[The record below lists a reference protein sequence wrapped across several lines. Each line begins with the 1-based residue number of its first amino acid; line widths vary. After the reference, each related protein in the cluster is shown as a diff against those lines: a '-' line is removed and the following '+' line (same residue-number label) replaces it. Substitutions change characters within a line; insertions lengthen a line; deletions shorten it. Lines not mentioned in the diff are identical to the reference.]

1 MKVAIF
7 DFCDTLVSFQT
18 ADEFIKFC
26 AIRRNKVKFYFL
38 EVVRHILRK
47 FRILRGPANKKFLLR
62 YIKGLK
68 EDELDLLANDYF
80 ENRIKDKLLES
91 TLECLRVLKSS
102 GYKTIIISGGYE
114 CYIKKFAELFDCDEV
129 IATEIEI
136 IDGIATGNIAGLDCM
151 GVNKIYKLESVI
163 DIQKINYDESYTFSD
178 HDSDIYIFSLVKNRF
193 VIRRQ
198 GYDQSWA
205 HLLGCKFL
213 DEDTIN

>member
-1 MKVAIF
+1 LKVAIF

-26 AIRRNKVKFYFL
+26 AIRRNKIKFYSF
-38 EVVRHILRK
+38 ETVRHILRK
-47 FRILRGPANKKFLLR
+47 LRLLRGPANKKFLLR

-68 EDELDLLANDYF
+68 EEEIELLAKEYF
-80 ENRIKDKLLES
+80 ENKIKHKIIES
-91 TLECLRVLKSS
+91 TLECLRKLKSC

-114 CYIKKFAELFDCDEV
+114 CYIKKFAESFDCDEV

-136 IDGIATGNIAGLDCM
+136 VDGIVTGKIAGLDCM
-151 GVNKIYKLESVI
+151 GVNKIYKLNEVI
-163 DIQKINYDESYTFSD
+163 DIQDIHYDESYTFSD

-213 DEDTIN
+213 DENTIN